1 MITHHQIQIG
11 TMSRRHQPAQAAISA
26 TASTSKAPDDH
37 DPMPARPPLFGY
49 AYGAKPAQ
57 GTTTSAASATVAG
70 ASGAQLTTST
80 IKKKVSLAPPGG
92 STFKTPVISKP
103 KHGPLRSVHAT
114 LSDPRLRV
122 RPNLVNESSRRL
134 PKWGAES
141 LDVDDEEDDQNEMDF
156 SEDEDDD
163 GFETTSDEEKAE
175 DEEMYDVQMGRA
187 QDDSG
192 VGLLETPTN
201 NVYEEEVKRKIRA
214 LERGPMIKAYQDN
227 LELATAQYSHV
238 VNDMKTLLK
247 RDLGEEVGQE
257 LRFVEAPLF
266 LPQPGLLN
274 RITRYRTQIEGAME
288 HRSNLDDAL
297 IQERDHF
304 VINAAEAI
312 VTQAQDL
319 INQLYEVQRRSI
331 EGHKFYERNSLSSRN
346 QAQAG
351 IDVSSKN
358 FDQESSKLIKKLS
371 TPSKASNAGV
381 PSVALAKIKSK
392 GKGKAT
398 R

>member
-1 MITHHQIQIG
+1 MVTHHQIQIG
-11 TMSRRHQPAQAAISA
+11 TMSRRHQPAQAAVSA
-26 TASTSKAPDDH
+26 TASTSKVPDDP
-37 DPMPARPPLFGY
+37 DPIRARPPLFGH

-70 ASGAQLTTST
+70 AGGAQLTTST
-80 IKKKVSLAPPGG
+80 IKTKVSLAPPGG

-114 LSDPRLRV
+114 LSDPRFRV

-141 LDVDDEEDDQNEMDF
+141 LDVDDEEDDRNEMDS

-163 GFETTSDEEKAE
+163 GFETTSDEEKDE

-214 LERGPMIKAYQDN
+214 LERGSMIKAYQDN

-257 LRFVEAPLF
+257 LR
-266 LPQPGLLN
+266 
-274 RITRYRTQIEGAME
+274 TQIEGAME
-288 HRSNLDDAL
+288 HRSKLDDAL

-319 INQLYEVQRRSI
+319 INQLYEVQRKSI

-371 TPSKASNAGV
+371 TPSIASNAGV
-381 PSVALAKIKSK
+381 PSVTSAKTKSK
-392 GKGKAT
+392 GKGRAT